1 MKFQLRESQTK
12 KELMKEVRILDGYI
26 NLALENGTDPKQQWI
41 DRRNEIYFNIL
52 TLNA

>member
-1 MKFQLRESQTK
+1 MTNHEQK

-52 TLNA
+52 TLYA